1 MFSVLMKTKI
11 LLLCHIKLLY
21 DRGKMTRVD
30 KFLLCEKY
38 GREFVHFFCKCT
50 WNMYSESR
58 SFRLGEA
65 PVFSYN
71 IYVRNAEATAGS
83 CQCKKGGYK
92 VKEKKKGRAQKKS
105 KQSFLSKLKM
115 NKELLILSAPGAIW
129 FLLFAYLPLF
139 GILVAFKQYR
149 LSGNFFE
156 SLINSKFVGLDN
168 FKFLFSSGDAWIILR
183 NTVLY
188 NAAFII
194 LGVVLPVIV
203 ALLLN
208 ELRNKG
214 MTKVYQSSMFL
225 PYFLSWV
232 VVSYCVYAFLNPE
245 KGYFNSI
252 IQQFGGEGISWYT
265 EKGLWPFI
273 IIIMSQGKGIGYNT
287 VVYLASICGI
297 NKTYYEA
304 AVIDGAT
311 KWQQMKYIT
320 LPLLK
325 PVITILLIMAV
336 GGIFK
341 SDFGLFY
348 QLPRD
353 SGPLYPVTN
362 VLDTYIFRAL
372 QTNGEIGM
380 SSAAALFQSVVG
392 FIMIM
397 GANKLVSKIDE
408 ENALF

>member
-1 MFSVLMKTKI
+1 ME
-11 LLLCHIKLLY
+11 
-21 DRGKMTRVD
+21 
-30 KFLLCEKY
+30 FL
-38 GREFVHFFCKCT
+38 
-50 WNMYSESR
+50 WR
-58 SFRLGEA
+58 S
-65 PVFSYN
+65 N
-71 IYVRNAEATAGS
+71 
-83 CQCKKGGYK
+83 
-92 VKEKKKGRAQKKS
+92 
-105 KQSFLSKLKM
+105 
-115 NKELLILSAPGAIW
+115 
-129 FLLFAYLPLF
+129 
-139 GILVAFKQYR
+139 R

-156 SLINSKFVGLDN
+156 SLITSKFVGLDN

-203 ALLLN
+203 AMLLN

-214 MTKVYQSSMFL
+214 MAKIYQSSMFL

-232 VVSYCVYAFLNPE
+232 VVSYCVFAFLNPE

-273 IIIMSQGKGIGYNT
+273 IIFMSQWKGIGYNT

-341 SDFGLFY
+341 SDFGPFY